1 MEIILPKL
9 YRWDGGQIIPN
20 AYSFGYMTG
29 RDHDLICVK
38 PNLSDN
44 IEAKIALSPVC
55 STRLLSISAYLL
67 KRLLIQIDQNL
78 RGR

>member
-1 MEIILPKL
+1 MNIEFPHL
-9 YRWDGGQIIPN
+9 YRWDGGRIIPN

-29 RDHDLICVK
+29 KDHDLICVK

-44 IEAKIALSPVC
+44 IEAEIALSPVC
-55 STRLLSISAYLL
+55 LTRLLAISAFLV